1 MQLLGIAMTPEDIFD
16 DAYALGIVF
25 YRAADATLQY
35 YGKLPPDFITLS
47 ERWIPGREAFLE
59 YLKEPKPEH
68 RKLIAKAMV
77 VVAKSRLGLPCI
89 YRGDLIQ
96 QTPSCGCG
104 ALHKCK
110 IYGECV
116 LSGNGG
122 GKWRVCTGCLNYT
135 VE

>member
-1 MQLLGIAMTPEDIFD
+1 MLESTVTPQEIFNE
-16 DAYALGIVF
+16 AAALGVIF
-25 YRAADATLQY
+25 YRASDGALKY
-35 YGKLPPDFITLS
+35 HGKLPTDFVTVCTPWL
-47 ERWIPGREAFLE
+47 PYREAFLE
-59 YLKEPKPEH
+59 YLKEPEPEH

-77 VVAKSRLGLPCI
+77 IAAKSRLGLPCI